1 MSGILKN
8 SDKTK
13 NNKNKNAFSPVPSAD
28 SFPWKKVGNDNS
40 NLEELK
46 SKIEPPKM
54 EKKKETL
61 YSAYDSFLDDK
72 RNTFL
77 SESSYNFD
85 TLNRT
90 SYIEEEYEP
99 IVENQMA
106 IITNEQPKPQ
116 RYSMLSA
123 LAPLTKRVSLDKP
136 KLTQESQTQD
146 SLRYSEEET
155 SSVDYS
161 YVSYESDYEAID
173 DNAQPIV
180 QNQLDVKSEGPKG
193 ATTKSLEKKI
203 EENIEKYKEEEVKVY
218 ESDSDSEIE
227 EEDFS
232 LRFQRD
238 SVRDSKDIVAE
249 AVAKK
254 LKEVNEKE
262 QKEKEKETEKEK
274 EKEKEEKP
282 KSKGQIEREK
292 AAKEAKAIEA
302 LKPSYVEQTNIK
314 PTINELTPQMVVD
327 AEKDASKTADESI
340 TNIKPQ
346 FVKNATIQP
355 NVASL
360 TSSMIKPPTQ
370 SIYLSS
376 KEISNLSLG
385 DVTNDNIL
393 ADLDSPK
400 LDEKK
405 GKGKGR
411 SDSDE
416 EFYKTQEGNQIEL
429 NQYLV

>member
-1 MSGILKN
+1 
-8 SDKTK
+8 
-13 NNKNKNAFSPVPSAD
+13 
-28 SFPWKKVGNDNS
+28 
-40 NLEELK
+40 
-46 SKIEPPKM
+46 M
-54 EKKKETL
+54 EKKKDTL

-90 SYIEEEYEP
+90 SYIEESEYEP

-136 KLTQESQTQD
+136 KLTQDSQTQD
-146 SLRYSEEET
+146 SMIYSEKET
-155 SSVDYS
+155 SSSIDYS
-161 YVSYESDYEAID
+161 YVSYDSDYEAVD
-173 DNAQPIV
+173 ENAQPIV
-180 QNQLDVKSEGPKG
+180 QNQLDIKTELKG
-193 ATTKSLEKKI
+193 VRPKSLEKKI
-203 EENIEKYKEEEVKVY
+203 EENIEKYKKEDENVY
-218 ESDSDSEIE
+218 ESASDSEIE

-238 SVRDSKDIVAE
+238 SVRDSKDVVAE

-254 LKEVNEKE
+254 LKEVNEKDK
-262 QKEKEKETEKEK
+262 QEKEK
-274 EKEKEEKP
+274 EKENEKEKEVKEDKP
-282 KSKGQIEREK
+282 KSKGQLEREQ

-302 LKPSYVEQTNIK
+302 LKPSYVEQTHIK
-314 PTINELTPQMVVD
+314 PTINEITPQMVVD
-327 AEKDASKTADESI
+327 AEKDATKTADESI
-340 TNIKPQ
+340 SNIKPQ

-360 TSSMIKPPTQ
+360 TESMIKPPTQ
-370 SIYLSS
+370 SIYITS
-376 KEISNLSLG
+376 KEISQLG
-385 DVTNDNIL
+385 LDESSDNIL
-393 ADLDSPK
+393 KELDSPK
-400 LDEKK
+400 LEQEKK
-405 GKGKGR
+405 NKGKER

-416 EFYKTQEGNQIEL
+416 EFFKTQEGKKKK
-429 NQYLV
+429 